1 MTTKETYMQGR
12 SSTGAWPL
20 AAVRLAF
27 LALACAFLLAAAPT
41 PAADTP
47 AKGTPDTSIKITP
60 FPPSVQV
67 DTSTPDEDETDRRHR
82 RHRAAISI
90 DSDKDFE
97 SFKEA
102 METAPWIVG
111 LIFLVVGSI
120 FLTPVILLIGIV
132 WYKLRK
138 TRLQNEALLKLAER
152 GVMPSA
158 QAVDAVTSGVM
169 PTTHALDNPAPAAA
183 QAPAAGTAEIAAG
196 AMAYQQA
203 VATRRRAVWSDLRK
217 GVLLCAVGLSFV
229 MYSLIAS
236 SSPNWIGFALLFV
249 GIAYVILW
257 RLEDRHIS
265 QRAPDKAPD
274 RQEP

>member
-12 SSTGAWPL
+12 PSVGAGPL

-27 LALACAFLLAAAPT
+27 LAIACGLLLAAAPA

-47 AKGTPDTSIKITP
+47 AKGVPDTTIKITP

-67 DTSTPDEDETDRRHR
+67 DTSTADEDDTDRRHK

-90 DSDKDFE
+90 DSDRDFE
-97 SFKEA
+97 SFKQA
-102 METAPWIVG
+102 MDTAPWIVG

-138 TRLQNEALLKLAER
+138 TRLQNEALLKLAEA

-169 PTTHALDNPAPAAA
+169 PTTHTLETPAPAVA
-183 QAPAAGTAEIAAG
+183 QASGGAAGTAEIATS
-196 AMAYQQA
+196 MAYQQA

-229 MYSLIAS
+229 MYSMIAS

-257 RLEDRHIS
+257 RLEDRHIT

-274 RQEP
+274 

>member
-1 MTTKETYMQGR
+1 MQGR
-12 SSTGAWPL
+12 LSVGAGPL

-27 LALACAFLLAAAPT
+27 LAIACALLLAAAPA

-47 AKGTPDTSIKITP
+47 AKGIPDTTIKITP

-67 DTSTPDEDETDRRHR
+67 DTSPADEDDTDRRHK

-90 DSDKDFE
+90 DSDRDFE
-97 SFKEA
+97 SFKQA
-102 METAPWIVG
+102 MDTAPWIVG

-138 TRLQNEALLKLAER
+138 TRLQNEALLKLAEA

-169 PTTHALDNPAPAAA
+169 PTTHALETSGPAVA
-183 QAPAAGTAEIAAG
+183 QASGGAGVAAGTAEIATS
-196 AMAYQQA
+196 MAYQRA

-229 MYSLIAS
+229 MYSMIAS
-236 SSPNWIGFALLFV
+236 SAPNWIGFVLLFV

-257 RLEDRHIS
+257 
-265 QRAPDKAPD
+265 
-274 RQEP
+274 